1 MGELGG
7 PWRTE
12 SHQRLAKSTNF
23 DPAKQKKKLDS
34 TSLAILKHFF
44 FSCGQTE
51 SIEKVKASILKETG
65 VPRCRLC
72 GGYIKPDIVFFG
84 ENLPDRFFRFKE
96 SDTDKTDLLVCI
108 GTSLEVYPF
117 AGLADEIL
125 KDTPRILINREVVG
139 TFGYR
144 ENDVIL
150 TGDLVENVDKLA
162 KLLGYEI
169 NQILDS

>member
-1 MGELGG
+1 M
-7 PWRTE
+7 
-12 SHQRLAKSTNF
+12 
-23 DPAKQKKKLDS
+23 
-34 TSLAILKHFF
+34 
-44 FSCGQTE
+44 
-51 SIEKVKASILKETG
+51 KASILKETG

-117 AGLADEIL
+117 AGLADEIM